1 MMFTFAY
8 PAILKRDQDKRLLV
22 SFPDFPTAHTDGAD
36 ANEAME
42 EAIDC
47 LGSSIA
53 FAMADKAVVPKP
65 SRLKRG
71 QKLVPVPLW
80 IVGKLALY
88 WAIREIGI
96 NQSELARRLKVRET
110 VVRRMLD
117 PKHDTRPEKIQAA
130 LEALGRR
137 VFMTY
142 DDAA

>member
-1 MMFTFAY
+1 MFTFAY
-8 PAILKRDQDKRLLV
+8 PAVFKRDEEGRLLV
-22 SFPDFPTAHTDGAD
+22 SFPYFPTPHTDGAD

-53 FAMADKAVVPKP
+53 FAMADRADVPKP

-88 WAIREIGI
+88 WAVREIGI
-96 NQSELARRLKVRET
+96 SQSELARRLNVRET

-117 PKHDTRPEKIQAA
+117 PDHDSRPEKIQAG
-130 LEALGRR
+130 LEAPGRR
-137 VFMTY
+137 VVMAY
-142 DDAA
+142 GDAA

>member
-1 MMFTFAY
+1 MFTFAY
-8 PAILKRDQDKRLLV
+8 PAVFKRDEDKRFLV

-53 FAMADKAVVPKP
+53 FCMADKAAVRKP

-80 IVGKLALY
+80 IVGKFALY
-88 WAIREIGI
+88 WAVREIGI
-96 NQSELARRLKVRET
+96 GQLNRRAARMSEKRVC
-110 VVRRMLD
+110 
-117 PKHDTRPEKIQAA
+117 
-130 LEALGRR
+130 ALGGRR
-137 VFMTY
+137 ACSSM
-142 DDAA
+142 

>member
-1 MMFTFAY
+1 MFTFAY
-8 PAILKRDQDKRLLV
+8 PAVFKRDEDERLLV

-53 FAMADKAVVPKP
+53 FAMAGKVDVPKP

-88 WAIREIGI
+88 WAVREKGI
-96 NQSELARRLKVRET
+96 SQSELARRLNVRET

-117 PKHDTRPEKIQAA
+117 PDHDSRPEKIQAA

-137 VFMTY
+137 LVMAY

>member
-1 MMFTFAY
+1 MFTFAY
-8 PAILKRDQDKRLLV
+8 PAVFSRDEGGRSLV
-22 SFPDFPTAHTDGAD
+22 RFPDLPTAHTDGAD

-47 LGSSIA
+47 LGSNIA
-53 FAMADKAVVPKP
+53 FAMADKADVPKP

-88 WAIREIGI
+88 WAVREIGI
-96 NQSELARRLKVRET
+96 SQSELARRLNVRET

-117 PKHDTRPEKIQAA
+117 PDIATRPEKIQAA
-130 LEALGRR
+130 LESLGRR
-137 VFMTY
+137 VVMAY

>member
-1 MMFTFAY
+1 MFTFAY
-8 PAILKRDQDKRLLV
+8 PAVFKRDEDERLVV

-47 LGSSIA
+47 LGGGIA
-53 FAMADKAVVPKP
+53 FAMADKADMPKP

-88 WAIREIGI
+88 WRFVKSA
-96 NQSELARRLKVRET
+96 
-110 VVRRMLD
+110 
-117 PKHDTRPEKIQAA
+117 
-130 LEALGRR
+130 
-137 VFMTY
+137 
-142 DDAA
+142 

>member
-1 MMFTFAY
+1 MFTFAY
-8 PAILKRDQDKRLLV
+8 PAVFTHDESGRSLV
-22 SFPDFPTAHTDGAD
+22 GFPDFPAAHTDGAD

-53 FAMADKAVVPKP
+53 FAMRDNVNVPRP

-71 QKLVPVPLW
+71 QKPVPVPLW
-80 IVGKLALY
+80 IVAKLALY
-88 WAIREIGI
+88 WAIRDVDMS
-96 NQSELARRLKVRET
+96 QSELARRLNVRET

-117 PKHDTRPEKIQAA
+117 PNHDTRPEKLQAA
-130 LEALGRR
+130 LEALGKR
-137 VFMTY
+137 VIMTY